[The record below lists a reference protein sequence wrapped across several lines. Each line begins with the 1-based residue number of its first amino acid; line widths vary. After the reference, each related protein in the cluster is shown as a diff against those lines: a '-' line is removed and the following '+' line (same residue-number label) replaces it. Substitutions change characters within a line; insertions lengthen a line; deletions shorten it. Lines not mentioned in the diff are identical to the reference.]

1 MNRKRLYLLLAMM
14 GIILSLLACGP
25 KATPVEE
32 AAPAAHVEE
41 VTTPT
46 PEVVAFGISG
56 EGETEPNNTFD
67 EAMPI
72 ETGIRQGVLG
82 PGDEDYYRF
91 DVPNGVILNVE
102 FAGLDGDCFDVKMF
116 DPQQKIIGEFGCTG
130 EVTDIRLMNN
140 SSGGTYYLAVVGPWE
155 DYEGSYTI
163 ELILGMQDDSGAG
176 GDAGDDFDTATA
188 IEKGKHSGEIGDYD
202 QVDYYQF
209 EVPNSG
215 IMKVEFIG
223 IEGDC
228 FDIKMFDPKQK
239 KIGEFGCTDEVTDI
253 RLMNNSSGGT
263 YYLAVVGPWEDYEGS
278 YTIELILLGMQDDSG
293 AGVDAGDDF
302 DTATSI
308 EKGECFGQAGY
319 FDQEDFYQF
328 EAVSDTILEFY
339 ADIDAVLWFEI
350 VLFDAGQKAVTD
362 EITVFSGERD
372 TIDFGERELAPGLYF
387 LRIVAEDEGGRY
399 IVELR

>member
-1 MNRKRLYLLLAMM
+1 MNRKRLYLLMAMM
-14 GIILSLLACGP
+14 GIILSIMACGP

-32 AAPAAHVEE
+32 AAPAAPVEE
-41 VTTPT
+41 VATPK
-46 PEVVAFGISG
+46 PEVVAVGISG

-82 PGDEDYYRF
+82 AGDEDFYRF
-91 DVPNGVILNVE
+91 EVPNGVILKIE
-102 FAGLDGDCFDVKMF
+102 FAGLEGDCFDVKMF
-116 DPQQKIIGEFGCTG
+116 DPKQKEIGEFGCIG
-130 EVTDIRLMNN
+130 EVTDIRFMNN
-140 SSGGTYYLAVVGPWE
+140 SSGGTYYLAVAGPWE

-188 IEKGKHSGEIGDYD
+188 IEQGKYSGEIGDYD

-209 EVPNSG
+209 EVPNRG

-223 IEGDC
+223 IEGGC
-228 FDIKMFDPKQK
+228 FYVKLLDSTQK
-239 KIGEFGCTDEVTDI
+239 KISETDCTEEVTDI
-253 RLMNNSSGGT
+253 RLMNNSSGGA
-263 YYLAVVGPWEDYEGS
+263 YYLAIESPWEDYKGS
-278 YTIELILLGMQDDSG
+278 YTIEFMLEMQDDSG

-302 DTATSI
+302 DTATPI
-308 EKGECFGQAGY
+308 EKGEYFGQAGD

-328 EAVSDTILEFY
+328 EAVSDTVLEFY
-339 ADIDAVLWFEI
+339 SDIDAVLWFEI

-372 TIDFGERELAPGLYF
+372 TIDFSERELAPGLYF

>member
-14 GIILSLLACGP
+14 GISLSLLACGP

-46 PEVVAFGISG
+46 PEVVAVGISG

-82 PGDEDYYRF
+82 IGDEDYYRF
-91 DVPNGVILNVE
+91 EVPNGVILKVE

-116 DPQQKIIGEFGCTG
+116 DPKQKKIGELECTG
-130 EVTDIRLMNN
+130 EVTDIRFMNN

-223 IEGDC
+223 IEGGC
-228 FDIKMFDPKQK
+228 FYVKLVDPKQK
-239 KIGEFGCTDEVTDI
+239 NISETDCTEEVTDI
-253 RLMNNSSGGT
+253 RLMNNSSGGA
-263 YYLAVVGPWEDYEGS
+263 YYLAIESPWEDYKGS
-278 YTIELILLGMQDDSG
+278 YTIELMLEMQDDSG

-302 DTATSI
+302 DTATPI
-308 EKGECFGQAGY
+308 EKGEYFGQAGD

-328 EAVSDTILEFY
+328 EAVSDTVLEFY
-339 ADIDAVLWFEI
+339 ADIDAVLWFEL

-372 TIDFGERELAPGLYF
+372 TIDFSERELAPGLYF